1 MFHFVLIIIIIIIS
15 IFFTFLIIKFINCF
29 KSLHC
34 PICQFPCL
42 TPSDFHRFCSNNYYY
57 QIDSLIVYTCA
68 ETRTC
73 RWSNSCFYSINSS
86 LAQHQMSIV
95 PFICFFI
102 SICILFKNKRF
113 SIHHFSEL
121 LIFHCHCTQFCNIKS
136 TLFIVRIRKSM
147 RRIIKTS
154 L

>member
-1 MFHFVLIIIIIIIS
+1 MFHFILIIIIIIS
-15 IFFTFLIIKFINCF
+15 IFFTFLIIKFIDCF

-34 PICQFPCL
+34 PICEFPCF
-42 TPSDFHRFCSNNYYY
+42 TPSYFHRFCCNYYYY
-57 QIDSLIVYTCA
+57 QINSLVVYTCTKA
-68 ETRTC
+68 RTC
-73 RWSNSCFYSINSS
+73 RWSNSCFYSIYSS

-102 SICILFKNKRF
+102 SICIFFKNKRF
-113 SIHHFSEL
+113 SVHYFSEF
-121 LIFHCHCTQFCNIKS
+121 LIFHSHCTQFRNIKC